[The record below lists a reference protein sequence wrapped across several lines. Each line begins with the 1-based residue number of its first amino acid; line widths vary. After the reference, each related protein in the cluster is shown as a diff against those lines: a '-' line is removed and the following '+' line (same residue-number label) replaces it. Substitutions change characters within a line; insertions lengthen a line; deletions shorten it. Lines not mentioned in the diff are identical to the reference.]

1 MGVQA
6 RRGRSWHRALMI
18 TMLTGTFGALNAAP
32 VRALTPYVYTP
43 SAQELEGAGVGIG
56 RTAAQLLRLGQPE
69 EAASLAALAVR
80 LQPNDERLWSVLAEA
95 QLRSDQLK
103 AAAGSLAKA
112 KALKPGKAGL
122 WFAEASIA
130 LRDERPD
137 DAISLLDE
145 GLRLD
150 PKNAGAYFDLG
161 NARVM
166 QSDLRQAL
174 KAFEQATTIKPSF
187 WEALNNQALVLFEM
201 GNTPEAIK
209 RWRSVL
215 SIKNNPE
222 PMLALAAA
230 LNQQSPGDAESLE
243 LARQALAEDPN
254 YVLPG
259 HQENQ
264 LWGSKLRQATD
275 VLLTTPSLKGA
286 VERAEANADPKS
298 AE

>member
-1 MGVQA
+1 
-6 RRGRSWHRALMI
+6 MI
-18 TMLTGTFGALNAAP
+18 TMLTGTLGALNAAP

-215 SIKNNPE
+215 SIKRNPE

-230 LNQQSPGDAESLE
+230 LNQQNPGDAESLE
-243 LARQALAEDPN
+243 LARKALAEDPN

-275 VLLTTPSLKGA
+275 VLLTTPSLRGA

>member
-1 MGVQA
+1 
-6 RRGRSWHRALMI
+6 MI
-18 TMLTGTFGALNAAP
+18 TMLTGTLGALNAAP
-32 VRALTPYVYTP
+32 TRALTPYVYTP

-215 SIKNNPE
+215 SIKRNPE

-230 LNQQSPGDAESLE
+230 LNQQNPGDAESLE
-243 LARQALAEDPN
+243 LARKALAEDPN

-275 VLLTTPSLKGA
+275 VLLTTPSLRGA

>member
-1 MGVQA
+1 
-6 RRGRSWHRALMI
+6 MI
-18 TMLTGTFGALNAAP
+18 TMLTGTLGALSAAP
-32 VRALTPYVYTP
+32 LRALTPYVYTP

-201 GNTPEAIK
+201 GNTSEAIK

-275 VLLTTPSLKGA
+275 VLLTTPSLRGA

>member
-1 MGVQA
+1 
-6 RRGRSWHRALMI
+6 MI
-18 TMLTGTFGALNAAP
+18 TMLTGTIGALSAAP

-103 AAAGSLAKA
+103 EAAESLAKA

-166 QSDLRQAL
+166 QADLRKAL
-174 KAFEQATTIKPSF
+174 KAFEQATKIKPSF

-215 SIKNNPE
+215 SIKRNPE

-230 LNQQSPGDAESLE
+230 LNQQTPGDAESIE
-243 LARQALAEDPN
+243 LASKALAEDPN

-259 HQENQ
+259 HQQNQ
-264 LWGSKLRQATD
+264 LWGSKLRQATE
-275 VLLTTPSLKGA
+275 VLLTTPSLRGA

>member
-1 MGVQA
+1 
-6 RRGRSWHRALMI
+6 MI
-18 TMLTGTFGALNAAP
+18 TMLTGTLGALNAAP

-43 SAQELEGAGVGIG
+43 SAEELEGAGVGIG

-166 QSDLRQAL
+166 QSNLRQAL

-187 WEALNNQALVLFEM
+187 WEALNNQGLVLFEM

-215 SIKNNPE
+215 SIKRNPE

-230 LNQQSPGDAESLE
+230 LNQQNPGNSESLE

-264 LWGSKLRQATD
+264 LWGLKLRQATD
-275 VLLTTPSLKGA
+275 VLLTTPSLSGA

>member
-18 TMLTGTFGALNAAP
+18 TMLTGTLGALNAAP
-32 VRALTPYVYTP
+32 TRALTPYVYTP

-166 QSDLRQAL
+166 QSNLRQAL

-215 SIKNNPE
+215 SIKRNPE

-230 LNQQSPGDAESLE
+230 LNQQNPGDAESLE
-243 LARQALAEDPN
+243 LARTALAEDPN

-275 VLLTTPSLKGA
+275 VLLTTPSLRGA

>member
-1 MGVQA
+1 
-6 RRGRSWHRALMI
+6 MI
-18 TMLTGTFGALNAAP
+18 TMLTGTLGALNASP
-32 VRALTPYVYTP
+32 TRALTPYVYTP

-215 SIKNNPE
+215 SIKRNPE

-230 LNQQSPGDAESLE
+230 LNQQNPGDAESLE
-243 LARQALAEDPN
+243 LARKALAEDPN

-275 VLLTTPSLKGA
+275 VLLTTPSLRGV

>member
-18 TMLTGTFGALNAAP
+18 TMLTGTLSALNAAP
-32 VRALTPYVYTP
+32 TRALTPYVYTP

-215 SIKNNPE
+215 SIKRNPE

-230 LNQQSPGDAESLE
+230 LNQQNPGDAESLE
-243 LARQALAEDPN
+243 LARKALAEDPN

-275 VLLTTPSLKGA
+275 VLLTTPSLRGA

>member
-1 MGVQA
+1 
-6 RRGRSWHRALMI
+6 MI
-18 TMLTGTFGALNAAP
+18 TMLSGTIGALSAAP
-32 VRALTPYVYTP
+32 VKALTPYVYTP

-103 AAAGSLAKA
+103 EAAESLAKA

-166 QSDLRQAL
+166 QSDLRKAL

-201 GNTPEAIK
+201 GNTAEAIK

-215 SIKNNPE
+215 SIKRNPE

-230 LNQQSPGDAESLE
+230 LNQQTPGDPESIE
-243 LARQALAEDPN
+243 LASKALAEDPN

-259 HQENQ
+259 HQQNQ
-264 LWGSKLRQATD
+264 LWGSRLRLATD
-275 VLLTTPSLKGA
+275 VLLTTSSLRGA

>member
-1 MGVQA
+1 
-6 RRGRSWHRALMI
+6 MI
-18 TMLTGTFGALNAAP
+18 TMLSGTIGALSAAP
-32 VRALTPYVYTP
+32 VKALTPYVYTP

-103 AAAGSLAKA
+103 EAAESLAKA

-166 QSDLRQAL
+166 QSDLRKAL
-174 KAFEQATTIKPSF
+174 KAFERATTIKPSF

-201 GNTPEAIK
+201 GDIAEAIK

-215 SIKNNPE
+215 AIKRNPE

-230 LNQQSPGDAESLE
+230 LNQQTPGDAESIE
-243 LARQALAEDPN
+243 LASKALAEDPN

-259 HQENQ
+259 HQQNQ

-275 VLLTTPSLKGA
+275 VLLTTPSLRGT

>member
-1 MGVQA
+1 MGIQA
-6 RRGRSWHRALMI
+6 RRGQSWRQALMI
-18 TMLTGTFGALNAAP
+18 TMLTGTIGALGTAP

-166 QSDLRQAL
+166 QSNLRQAL

-209 RWRSVL
+209 RWRAVL
-215 SIKNNPE
+215 SIKRNPE

-243 LARQALAEDPN
+243 LARKALAEDPN

-275 VLLTTPSLKGA
+275 VLLTTPSLRGA

>member
-1 MGVQA
+1 
-6 RRGRSWHRALMI
+6 MI
-18 TMLTGTFGALNAAP
+18 TMLTGTLGALNAAP
-32 VRALTPYVYTP
+32 TRALTPYVYTP

-166 QSDLRQAL
+166 QSNLRQAL

-215 SIKNNPE
+215 SIKRNPE

-230 LNQQSPGDAESLE
+230 LNQQNPGDAESLE
-243 LARQALAEDPN
+243 LARKALAEDPN

-275 VLLTTPSLKGA
+275 VLLTTPSLRGV

>member
-1 MGVQA
+1 MGVRA
-6 RRGRSWHRALMI
+6 RRQRSWHQALVI
-18 TMLTGTFGALNAAP
+18 TMLTGTLSALNAAP
-32 VRALTPYVYTP
+32 IRALTPYVYTP

-69 EAASLAALAVR
+69 EAARLAALAVR

-137 DAISLLDE
+137 DAVSLLDE

-166 QSDLRQAL
+166 QSDLRKAL
-174 KAFEQATTIKPSF
+174 KAFEQATAIKPSF
-187 WEALNNQALVLFEM
+187 WEALNNQALVLFEL
-201 GNTPEAIK
+201 GNAPEAIK

-215 SIKNNPE
+215 SIKRNAE

-230 LNQQSPGDAESLE
+230 LNKQTPGDAESIE
-243 LARQALAEDPN
+243 LARKALAEDPN

-275 VLLTTPSLKGA
+275 VLLSQQSLQGV
-286 VERAEANADPKS
+286 VERAEANADPRS

>member
-1 MGVQA
+1 MVLGSVGA
-6 RRGRSWHRALMI
+6 TTTAPARAL
-18 TMLTGTFGALNAAP
+18 
-32 VRALTPYVYTP
+32 VPYVYTP
-43 SAQELEGAGVGIG
+43 STQELEGAGVGIG

-69 EAASLAALAVR
+69 EASRLAALAVR

-112 KALKPGKAGL
+112 KSLNPGKAGL
-122 WFAEASIA
+122 WFAEASLA
-130 LRDERPD
+130 LRDNRPD
-137 DAISLLDE
+137 DAIPLLDE

-166 QSDLRQAL
+166 QDDLRQAL
-174 KAFEQATTIKPSF
+174 RAFEQATTIKPSF

-201 GNTPEAIK
+201 GNTSEAIK

-215 SIKNNPE
+215 TIKRNAE

-230 LNQQSPGDAESLE
+230 LNKQKPGDSESID
-243 LARQALAEDPN
+243 LARKALAEDPN

-264 LWGSKLRQATD
+264 LWGLKLRQATET
-275 VLLTTPSLKGA
+275 LLSEGALKGA
-286 VERAEANADPKS
+286 VERAEANADPTT

>member
-1 MGVQA
+1 MGPA
-6 RRGRSWHRALMI
+6 RSWKLWQKSLVMSLVLGSVGATTTAPARAL
-18 TMLTGTFGALNAAP
+18 
-32 VRALTPYVYTP
+32 VPYVYTP
-43 SAQELEGAGVGIG
+43 STQELEGAGVGIG

-69 EAASLAALAVR
+69 EASRLAALAVR

-95 QLRSDQLK
+95 QLRSDQLND
-103 AAAGSLAKA
+103 AAGSLAKA
-112 KALKPGKAGL
+112 KSLNPGKAGL
-122 WFAEASIA
+122 WFAEASLA
-130 LRDERPD
+130 LRDNRPD
-137 DAISLLDE
+137 DAVPLLDE

-166 QSDLRQAL
+166 QDDLRQAL
-174 KAFEQATTIKPSF
+174 RAFEKATSIKPSF

-201 GNTPEAIK
+201 GNTSEAIK

-215 SIKNNPE
+215 KIKRNAE

-230 LNQQSPGDAESLE
+230 LNKQKPGDTESIE
-243 LARQALAEDPN
+243 LARKALAEDPN

-264 LWGSKLRQATD
+264 LWGLKLRQATET
-275 VLLTTPSLKGA
+275 LLSEGALKSA
-286 VERAEANADPKS
+286 VERAEANADPKT

>member
-1 MGVQA
+1 
-6 RRGRSWHRALMI
+6 MI
-18 TMLTGTFGALNAAP
+18 TMLTGTLGALNAAP

-166 QSDLRQAL
+166 QSNLRQAL

-215 SIKNNPE
+215 SIKRNPE

-230 LNQQSPGDAESLE
+230 LNQQNPGDAESLE
-243 LARQALAEDPN
+243 LARKALAEDPN

-275 VLLTTPSLKGA
+275 VLLTTPSLRGA

>member
-6 RRGRSWHRALMI
+6 RRGRSWHRTVMI
-18 TMLTGTFGALNAAP
+18 TMLTGTLGALNAAP
-32 VRALTPYVYTP
+32 VRALTPYIYTP

-275 VLLTTPSLKGA
+275 VLLTTPSLRGA

>member
-1 MGVQA
+1 MGPA
-6 RRGRSWHRALMI
+6 RSWKLWQKSLVMSLMLGSVGATTTAPARAL
-18 TMLTGTFGALNAAP
+18 
-32 VRALTPYVYTP
+32 VPYVYTP
-43 SAQELEGAGVGIG
+43 STQELEGAGIGIG

-69 EAASLAALAVR
+69 EASRLAALAVR

-95 QLRSDQLK
+95 QLRSDQLND
-103 AAAGSLAKA
+103 AAGSLAKA
-112 KALKPGKAGL
+112 KSLNPGKAGL
-122 WFAEASIA
+122 WFAEASLA
-130 LRDERPD
+130 LRDNRPD
-137 DAISLLDE
+137 DAVPLLDE

-166 QSDLRQAL
+166 QDNLRQAL
-174 KAFEQATTIKPSF
+174 RAFEKATSIKPSF

-201 GNTPEAIK
+201 GNTSEAIK

-215 SIKNNPE
+215 KIKSNAE

-230 LNQQSPGDAESLE
+230 LNKQKPGDTESIE
-243 LARQALAEDPN
+243 LARKALAEDPN

-264 LWGSKLRQATD
+264 LWGLKLRQATET
-275 VLLTTPSLKGA
+275 LLSEGALKSA
-286 VERAEANADPKS
+286 VERAEANADPKT

>member
-1 MGVQA
+1 
-6 RRGRSWHRALMI
+6 MI
-18 TMLTGTFGALNAAP
+18 TMLTGTLGALNAAP
-32 VRALTPYVYTP
+32 VRALTPYIYTP

-275 VLLTTPSLKGA
+275 VLLTTPSLRGA

>member
-1 MGVQA
+1 MGPA
-6 RRGRSWHRALMI
+6 RSWKLWQKSLVMSLMLGSVGATTTAPARAL
-18 TMLTGTFGALNAAP
+18 
-32 VRALTPYVYTP
+32 VPYVYTP
-43 SAQELEGAGVGIG
+43 STQELEGAGVGIG

-69 EAASLAALAVR
+69 EASRLAALAVR

-95 QLRSDQLK
+95 QLRSDQLND
-103 AAAGSLAKA
+103 AAGSLAKA
-112 KALKPGKAGL
+112 KSLNPGKAGL
-122 WFAEASIA
+122 WFAEASLA
-130 LRDERPD
+130 LRDNRPD
-137 DAISLLDE
+137 DAVPLLDE

-166 QSDLRQAL
+166 QDDLRQAL
-174 KAFEQATTIKPSF
+174 RAFEKATSIKPSF

-201 GNTPEAIK
+201 GNTSEAIK

-215 SIKNNPE
+215 KIKRNAE

-230 LNQQSPGDAESLE
+230 LNKQKPGDTESIE
-243 LARQALAEDPN
+243 LARKALAEDPN

-264 LWGSKLRQATD
+264 LWGLKLRQATET
-275 VLLTTPSLKGA
+275 LLSEGALKSA
-286 VERAEANADPKS
+286 VERAEANADPKT

>member
-1 MGVQA
+1 
-6 RRGRSWHRALMI
+6 MI
-18 TMLTGTFGALNAAP
+18 TMLTGTLGALNAAP

-43 SAQELEGAGVGIG
+43 SAEELEGAGVGIG

-166 QSDLRQAL
+166 QSNLRQAL

-187 WEALNNQALVLFEM
+187 WEALNNQGLVLFEM
-201 GNTPEAIK
+201 GNTAEAIK

-215 SIKNNPE
+215 SIKRNPE

-230 LNQQSPGDAESLE
+230 LNQQNPGNSESLE

-264 LWGSKLRQATD
+264 LWGLKLRQATD
-275 VLLTTPSLKGA
+275 VLLTTPSLSGA

>member
-6 RRGRSWHRALMI
+6 RRRRSWRQSLMI
-18 TMLTGTFGALNAAP
+18 SMLTGTLGALSAAP
-32 VRALTPYVYTP
+32 VRALTPYVYIP

-69 EAASLAALAVR
+69 EAARLAALAVR

-130 LRDERPD
+130 LRDERPG

-166 QSDLRQAL
+166 QSDLRKAL

-215 SIKNNPE
+215 SIKRNPE

-230 LNQQSPGDAESLE
+230 LNQQSPGAAESLE
-243 LARQALAEDPN
+243 LARKALAEDPN

-275 VLLTTPSLKGA
+275 VLLATPSLRGA

>member
-1 MGVQA
+1 
-6 RRGRSWHRALMI
+6 MI
-18 TMLTGTFGALNAAP
+18 TMLTGTLGALNAAP

-215 SIKNNPE
+215 TIKNNPE

-243 LARQALAEDPN
+243 LARHALAEDPN

-275 VLLTTPSLKGA
+275 VLLTTPSLRG
-286 VERAEANADPKS
+286 VVDRAEANADPKS

>member
-1 MGVQA
+1 
-6 RRGRSWHRALMI
+6 MI
-18 TMLTGTFGALNAAP
+18 TMLSGTIGALSAAP
-32 VRALTPYVYTP
+32 VKALTPYVYTP

-103 AAAGSLAKA
+103 EAAESLAKA

-166 QSDLRQAL
+166 QSDLRKAL
-174 KAFEQATTIKPSF
+174 KAFEQAIKIKPSF

-215 SIKNNPE
+215 SIKRNPE

-230 LNQQSPGDAESLE
+230 LNQQTPGDAESIE
-243 LARQALAEDPN
+243 LASKALAEDPN

-259 HQENQ
+259 HQQNQ
-264 LWGSKLRQATD
+264 LWGSKLRLATD
-275 VLLTTPSLKGA
+275 VLLTTSSLKGA

>member
-1 MGVQA
+1 MGVRA
-6 RRGRSWHRALMI
+6 RRQRSWHQALVI
-18 TMLTGTFGALNAAP
+18 TMLTGTLGALNASP

-69 EAASLAALAVR
+69 EAARLAALAVR

-137 DAISLLDE
+137 DAVSLLDE

-166 QSDLRQAL
+166 QSDLRKAL
-174 KAFEQATTIKPSF
+174 KAFEQATAIKPSF
-187 WEALNNQALVLFEM
+187 WEALNNQALVLFEL

-215 SIKNNPE
+215 SIKRNAE

-230 LNQQSPGDAESLE
+230 LNKQTPGDAESIE
-243 LARQALAEDPN
+243 LARKALAEDPN

-264 LWGSKLRQATD
+264 LWGSKLRQATG
-275 VLLTTPSLKGA
+275 VLLRQPSLQGV

>member
-1 MGVQA
+1 MGPA
-6 RRGRSWHRALMI
+6 RSWKLWQKSLVMSLVLGSVGATTTAPARAL
-18 TMLTGTFGALNAAP
+18 
-32 VRALTPYVYTP
+32 VPYVYTP
-43 SAQELEGAGVGIG
+43 STQELEGAGVGIG

-69 EAASLAALAVR
+69 EASRLAALAVR

-95 QLRSDQLK
+95 QLRSDQLND
-103 AAAGSLAKA
+103 AAGSLAKA
-112 KALKPGKAGL
+112 KSLNPGKAGL
-122 WFAEASIA
+122 WFAEASLA
-130 LRDERPD
+130 LRDNRPD
-137 DAISLLDE
+137 DAVPLLDE

-166 QSDLRQAL
+166 QDDLRQAL
-174 KAFEQATTIKPSF
+174 RAFEKATSIKPSF

-201 GNTPEAIK
+201 GNTSEAIK

-215 SIKNNPE
+215 KIKRNAE

-230 LNQQSPGDAESLE
+230 LNKQKPGDTESIE
-243 LARQALAEDPN
+243 LARKALAEDPN

-264 LWGSKLRQATD
+264 LWGLKLRQATET
-275 VLLTTPSLKGA
+275 LLLEGALKSA
-286 VERAEANADPKS
+286 VERAEANADPKT

>member
-1 MGVQA
+1 
-6 RRGRSWHRALMI
+6 MI
-18 TMLTGTFGALNAAP
+18 TMLSGTIGALSAAP
-32 VRALTPYVYTP
+32 VKALTPYVYTP

-103 AAAGSLAKA
+103 EAAESLAKA

-166 QSDLRQAL
+166 QSDLRKAL

-201 GNTPEAIK
+201 GNTAEAIK

-215 SIKNNPE
+215 SIKRNPE

-230 LNQQSPGDAESLE
+230 LNQQTPGDPESIE
-243 LARQALAEDPN
+243 LASKALAEDPN

-259 HQENQ
+259 HQQNQ
-264 LWGSKLRQATD
+264 LWGSKLRLATD
-275 VLLTTPSLKGA
+275 VLLTTSSLRGA

>member
-1 MGVQA
+1 
-6 RRGRSWHRALMI
+6 MI
-18 TMLTGTFGALNAAP
+18 TTLTGTIGALSAAP

-43 SAQELEGAGVGIG
+43 SSQELEGAGVGIG

-150 PKNAGAYFDLG
+150 PKNSGAYFDLG
-161 NARVM
+161 NAHIM
-166 QSDLRQAL
+166 QSDLRKAL
-174 KAFEQATTIKPSF
+174 KAFEQATSIKPSF

-215 SIKNNPE
+215 SIKANPE

-230 LNQQSPGDAESLE
+230 LNQQTPGDAESIE
-243 LARQALAEDPN
+243 LARKALSEDPN

-264 LWGSKLRQATD
+264 LWGPKLRQATD
-275 VLLTTPSLKGA
+275 VLLTTPSLRGT

>member
-1 MGVQA
+1 
-6 RRGRSWHRALMI
+6 MI
-18 TMLTGTFGALNAAP
+18 TMLTGTLGALNAAP
-32 VRALTPYVYTP
+32 ARALTPYVYTP

-215 SIKNNPE
+215 SIKRNPE

-230 LNQQSPGDAESLE
+230 LNQQNPGDAESLE
-243 LARQALAEDPN
+243 LARKALAEDPN

-275 VLLTTPSLKGA
+275 VLLTTPSLRGA

>member
-1 MGVQA
+1 M
-6 RRGRSWHRALMI
+6 
-18 TMLTGTFGALNAAP
+18 
-32 VRALTPYVYTP
+32 
-43 SAQELEGAGVGIG
+43 
-56 RTAAQLLRLGQPE
+56 
-69 EAASLAALAVR
+69 
-80 LQPNDERLWSVLAEA
+80 
-95 QLRSDQLK
+95 K

-150 PKNAGAYFDLG
+150 PENAGAYFDLG

-166 QSDLRQAL
+166 QSDLRKAL
-174 KAFEQATTIKPSF
+174 KAFEQATAIKPSF

-215 SIKNNPE
+215 SIKSNAE

-230 LNQQSPGDAESLE
+230 LNKQTPGDAESIE
-243 LARQALAEDPN
+243 LARKALAEDPN

-264 LWGSKLRQATD
+264 LWGLKLRQATD
-275 VLLTTPSLKGA
+275 VLLMEPSLKGA

>member
-6 RRGRSWHRALMI
+6 RRGRSWHQALMI
-18 TMLTGTFGALNAAP
+18 TMLTGTISALSAAP

-103 AAAGSLAKA
+103 EAAESLAKA

-166 QSDLRQAL
+166 QSDLRKAL

-201 GNTPEAIK
+201 GNTAEAIK

-215 SIKNNPE
+215 SIKRNPE

-230 LNQQSPGDAESLE
+230 LNQQTPGDPESIE
-243 LARQALAEDPN
+243 LASKALAEDPN

-259 HQENQ
+259 HQQNQ
-264 LWGSKLRQATD
+264 LWGSRLRLATD
-275 VLLTTPSLKGA
+275 VLLTTSSLRGA

>member
-1 MGVQA
+1 MVA
-6 RRGRSWHRALMI
+6 
-18 TMLTGTFGALNAAP
+18 MLSGALGAVSAAP
-32 VRALTPYVYTP
+32 VKALTPYVYTP
-43 SAQELEGAGVGIG
+43 SPQELEGASVGIG

-69 EAASLAALAVR
+69 EAARLAALAVR

-95 QLRSDQLK
+95 QLRSDQLQ
-103 AAAGSLAKA
+103 AATGSLAKA

-130 LRDERPD
+130 LRDDRPD
-137 DAISLLDE
+137 DAIPLLDE

-150 PKNAGAYFDLG
+150 PNNAGAYFDLG

-166 QSDLRQAL
+166 QSDLKKAL
-174 KAFEQATTIKPSF
+174 KAFEQATAIKPSF

-201 GNTPEAIK
+201 GNTSEAIK

-215 SIKNNPE
+215 SIKRNAE

-230 LNQQSPGDAESLE
+230 LNKQTPGAAESIE
-243 LARQALAEDPN
+243 LARTALAEDPN

-264 LWGSKLRQATD
+264 LWGSKLRQATE
-275 VLLTTPSLKGA
+275 VLLKEPILNGA
-286 VERAEANADPKS
+286 VEKAEANADPKS